1 MARRKFDP
9 GRMKGAKSKHA
20 AEPGLLPG
28 VTPPTPEIRPITV
41 SELAWLIDG
50 ALRAG
55 LPRTLRIVGEISNFT
70 DRTHWYFNLKDAESV
85 VSCIMFA
92 TAARK
97 AGFTPA
103 SGQQVVASGR
113 VEYYAKQG
121 RTQFYVE
128 SIELVGAGALEARL
142 RALVEELRALGWL
155 DPARKR
161 QLPRFP
167 QRVAVVTSRTGAALQ
182 DVIDTFRRRCPAVE
196 LSLIDVRVQ
205 GDGAAQEVAQA
216 INWVSANHAAL
227 GIDAIIVTRGGGSIE
242 DLWAFNERIVAQA
255 IVRCAVPVVAA
266 IGHETD
272 VTVAELVAD
281 ERAATPTQAAMRLS
295 PDRAELQRQ
304 HDAASRRLLESVRG
318 RLLVDTRS
326 VIQARRSLLAA
337 VRHRAASER
346 SRLERL
352 AGRLARR
359 RPEAVYAMRR
369 ARLLQARDAL
379 ADALQRRLAASRT
392 APLRYRLDRASTD
405 AVDRARTRLVQAQ
418 RELAIVGPSAVLR
431 RGYSITSLA
440 GGAVVRTSSDVAPG
454 DRLTTR
460 LSDGSIASVVEG
472 AASGSAQPSEG
483 DRTALPPRLPE
494 RPTPRRP
501 ARKRPTDARQMDL
514 FGEAGYRR
522 SP

>member
-9 GRMKGAKSKHA
+9 GRMKGARA
-20 AEPGLLPG
+20 QGAPEPGLLPG

-92 TAARK
+92 TSAKK
-97 AGFTPA
+97 AGFAPT

-121 RTQFYVE
+121 RTQFYVDAM
-128 SIELVGAGALEARL
+128 ELVGAGALEARL
-142 RALVEELRALGWL
+142 RALVDELRALGWL

-161 QLPRFP
+161 PLPRFP
-167 QRVAVVTSRTGAALQ
+167 RRVAVVTSRTGAALQ

-205 GDGAAQEVAQA
+205 GEAAAPEIARA
-216 INWVSANHAAL
+216 IEWVSRNHQDH
-227 GIDAIIVTRGGGSIE
+227 GIDALLVTRGGGSIE
-242 DLWAFNERIVAQA
+242 DLWAFNERAVAEA

-272 VTVAELVAD
+272 VTLAELVAD

-295 PDRAELQRQ
+295 PDRTELLRQ
-304 HDAASRRLLESVRG
+304 HEAASRRLADAVRTRLFHESRTVTQG
-318 RLLVDTRS
+318 
-326 VIQARRSLLAA
+326 RRSLLSAA
-337 VRHRAASER
+337 RHRVADQR

-369 ARLLQARDAL
+369 ARLQQARDAL
-379 ADALQRRLAASRT
+379 ASALKQRLARSRTAASR
-392 APLRYRLDRASTD
+392 LRLDRAAAD
-405 AVDRARTRLVQAQ
+405 RIDRARTRLVQAQ
-418 RELAIVGPSAVLR
+418 RELAIVGPTAVLR
-431 RGYSITSLA
+431 RGYSITL
-440 GGAVVRTSSDVAPG
+440 GAHGSVVRASGDVAPG

-460 LSDGSIASVVEG
+460 LASGSIASVVEG
-472 AASGSAQPSEG
+472 AAAGDGTPAAGSPASP
-483 DRTALPPRLPE
+483 PPRPPD
-494 RPTPRRP
+494 RPMP
-501 ARKRPTDARQMDL
+501 ARAGRKRPADTRQMDL

-522 SP
+522 GL

>member
-9 GRMKGAKSKHA
+9 GRMKGAKPKRA
-20 AEPGLLPG
+20 PEPGLLPG
-28 VTPPTPEIRPITV
+28 VAPPTPEIRPITV

-55 LPRTLRIVGEISNFT
+55 LPRTIRIVGEISNFT

-97 AGFTPA
+97 AGFTPTG
-103 SGQQVVASGR
+103 GQQVVASGR

-128 SIELVGAGALEARL
+128 SMDLVGAGALEARL

-167 QRVAVVTSRTGAALQ
+167 RRVAVVTSRTGAALQ

-196 LSLIDVRVQ
+196 LALIDVRVQ
-205 GDGAAQEVAQA
+205 GEAAAPEIAQA
-216 INWVSANHAAL
+216 IDWISAHHAAL
-227 GIDAIIVTRGGGSIE
+227 GIDALIVTRGGGSIE
-242 DLWAFNERIVAQA
+242 DLWAFNERVVAQA

-295 PDRAELQRQ
+295 PDRSELQRQ
-304 HDAASRRLLESVRG
+304 HDAAARRLDEAARS
-318 RLLVDTRS
+318 LLLDEMRS
-326 VIQARRSLLAA
+326 VMHTRRTLLAA

-369 ARLLQARDAL
+369 ARLQQARDAL
-379 ADALQRRLAASRT
+379 GDAVQRRIAAART
-392 APLRYRLDRASTD
+392 APLRYRLTRASAD
-405 AVDRARTRLVQAQ
+405 CVDRARLRLVQAQ

-431 RGYSITSLA
+431 RGYSITSVA
-440 GGAVVRTSSDVAPG
+440 GGMVVRAALDVAPG

-460 LSDGSIASVVEG
+460 LADGSIASVVEG
-472 AASGSAQPSEG
+472 AAGGSAPRPSV
-483 DRTALPPRLPE
+483 DRSSLPPRPPD

-501 ARKRPTDARQMDL
+501 ARKPPADALQMDL